1 MDDDIGSLIPL
12 NEKWAERDTVD
23 VAIDLIGKFLVS
35 KNKKLIARIVET
47 EAYLGVEDP
56 ACHTFQGR
64 RTPRT
69 EPMYGRP
76 GNAYV
81 YFIYGMY
88 FCLNLVT
95 GNGEA
100 VLIRALEPTQGF
112 SEEDKTRRALSGPG
126 KLCQRLGIDKSL
138 NNHFLLSPMSPFYL
152 MRSDAEIEEDR
163 ILIGPRV
170 GISSSGDAAFWPLRY
185 GLKNSPY
192 LSKPSFSD

>member
-1 MDDDIGSLIPL
+1 MSPTLSLLPL
-12 NEKWAERDTVD
+12 KEDWAERDTVD
-23 VAIDLIGKFLVS
+23 IAIDLIGKVLLR
-35 KNKKLIARIVET
+35 KDKELIGRIVET
-47 EAYLGVEDP
+47 EAYLGADDP

-69 EPMYGRP
+69 EPMYGRA

-88 FCLNLVT
+88 FCLNVVT

-100 VLIRALEPTQGF
+100 VLIRALEPVHGF
-112 SEEDKTRRALSGPG
+112 SEEDRKRKVLSGPG
-126 KLCQRLGIDKSL
+126 RLCRALGIDKQL
-138 NNHFLLSPMSPFYL
+138 NNHFLLTEKSPFYL
-152 MRSDAEIEEDR
+152 ADSQTTDSDSEI
-163 ILIGPRV
+163 LSGPRV

-192 LSKPSFSD
+192 LSKPYF